1 MVINIKKYIYFL
13 ILFLLVSSRILYINL
28 YKKDYYKNK
37 LELQTKY
44 YTYGLSA
51 PRGKIL
57 DINGNIIVDNIKKRV
72 IVYEKNKNI
81 SKAQELVVAKK
92 LSKYLKDNYT
102 ISEDELAFY
111 IFNKSNNIKL
121 FLTSDEYHK
130 LKMNIYS
137 YNDAKDIAIKY
148 IKENLVNNISI
159 EEKKIAKIYNLMNKD
174 YSYDKKVIFSNVTD
188 EEYFKIINESIPG
201 VSGGYIYERIY
212 PYEDL
217 LRSILGNTG
226 KINKDNK
233 DDYLSDN
240 YMLSDIVGISY
251 LEKEYEKELRGK
263 KAKYEVLSD
272 GSLKL
277 VENEV
282 SGSDIT
288 LNIDINIEKELSN
301 ILKKYIYDTK
311 GKVNTEYYQ
320 GSYVLVGKPTGEI
333 VAALGYKLDEKGNI
347 NEVTSDI
354 VNSSFVMGSVVKAAS
369 NTVGYH
375 ENVIIPG
382 KKVNDNC
389 VKLYL
394 NTTKCSYKKLGL
406 VDDIT
411 ALQKSS
417 NYYQYINALKV
428 MGYDKYTYN
437 MKVDAKEEDFNKYR
451 NIFNEYGLGSKTN
464 IDLPNESTG
473 IKGSKIAADLLLNFS
488 IGQYD
493 AYTPAQVLSYI
504 NTVASSGKRYNLSLL
519 NKENTVIDNVDITKD
534 NMNRIQMG
542 LNNVVKYGTG
552 RGYVT
557 NIDAAG
563 KTGTSETLI
572 DTNNDGLYETKTI
585 STSFIGYAPINEPKY
600 TFVVISPNISS
611 NKRQNNYKVP
621 INRYIIHDLTSFLF
635 EN

>member
-51 PRGKIL
+51 PRGRIL

-148 IKENLVNNISI
+148 IKENLINNISI

-233 DDYLSDN
+233 DDYLNDN

-277 VENEV
+277 VKNEV
-282 SGSDIT
+282 SGSNIT

-301 ILKKYIYDTK
+301 ILKKYI
-311 GKVNTEYYQ
+311 
-320 GSYVLVGKPTGEI
+320 
-333 VAALGYKLDEKGNI
+333 
-347 NEVTSDI
+347 
-354 VNSSFVMGSVVKAAS
+354 
-369 NTVGYH
+369 
-375 ENVIIPG
+375 
-382 KKVNDNC
+382 
-389 VKLYL
+389 
-394 NTTKCSYKKLGL
+394 
-406 VDDIT
+406 
-411 ALQKSS
+411 
-417 NYYQYINALKV
+417 
-428 MGYDKYTYN
+428 
-437 MKVDAKEEDFNKYR
+437 
-451 NIFNEYGLGSKTN
+451 
-464 IDLPNESTG
+464 
-473 IKGSKIAADLLLNFS
+473 
-488 IGQYD
+488 
-493 AYTPAQVLSYI
+493 
-504 NTVASSGKRYNLSLL
+504 
-519 NKENTVIDNVDITKD
+519 
-534 NMNRIQMG
+534 
-542 LNNVVKYGTG
+542 
-552 RGYVT
+552 
-557 NIDAAG
+557 
-563 KTGTSETLI
+563 
-572 DTNNDGLYETKTI
+572 
-585 STSFIGYAPINEPKY
+585 
-600 TFVVISPNISS
+600 
-611 NKRQNNYKVP
+611 
-621 INRYIIHDLTSFLF
+621 
-635 EN
+635 